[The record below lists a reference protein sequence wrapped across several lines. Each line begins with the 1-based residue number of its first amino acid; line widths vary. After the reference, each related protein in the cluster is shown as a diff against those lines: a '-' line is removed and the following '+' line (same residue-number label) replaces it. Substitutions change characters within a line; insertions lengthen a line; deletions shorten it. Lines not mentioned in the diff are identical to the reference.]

1 MDTIGQGSEAT
12 VYRCEDQSAAQYAVK
27 VFNFSRFAHGDTR
40 QRVRNFKKEARL
52 LKYLSGRS
60 RHFVHL
66 VDYEYKPNE
75 NIGYMLMELG
85 DGSLRQDLTGVPL
98 NDKLRRFYWKQIV
111 TILKDLQDAQVGK

>member
-1 MDTIGQGSEAT
+1 
-12 VYRCEDQSAAQYAVK
+12 
-27 VFNFSRFAHGDTR
+27 
-40 QRVRNFKKEARL
+40 
-52 LKYLSGRS
+52 LSGRS

-75 NIGYMLMELG
+75 NIGYLLMELG
-85 DGSLRQDLTGVPL
+85 DGSLRQELTGVPL